1 MRPPAAALRERF
13 FVFVLGAALT
23 IGIVMMAGALVATV
37 AKSMAQTAAAVV
49 GAQS

>member
-37 AKSMAQTAAAVV
+37 AKSMAQTAAAIVD
-49 GAQS
+49 ARS

>member
-1 MRPPAAALRERF
+1 MRPPAASLRERF

-23 IGIVMMAGALVATV
+23 LGVMMMAGALVATV

-49 GAQS
+49 GARS